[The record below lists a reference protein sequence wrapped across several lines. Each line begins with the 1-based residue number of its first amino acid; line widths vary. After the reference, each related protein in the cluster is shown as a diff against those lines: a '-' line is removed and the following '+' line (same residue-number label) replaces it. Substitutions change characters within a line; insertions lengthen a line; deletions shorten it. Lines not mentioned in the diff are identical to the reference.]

1 MKKLLSLI
9 FLTLLLC
16 NTSYAQ
22 NLKPLS
28 EFIEENQDYN
38 TDPTVFAAVV
48 SRCASYY
55 LSLASIIYE
64 QEQKLSDGYHDL
76 GLDLKMFAIR
86 ILVTKGGEV
95 FFDASKAIDEN
106 INRMTDSYMRTAKD
120 NYAKRGSHF
129 KGSPFEGDSVIC
141 DTLQKNLLF

>member
-1 MKKLLSLI
+1 MKKLLLLI

-38 TDPTVFAAVV
+38 TDPTVFATVV

-76 GLDLKMFAIR
+76 GLDLKMFSFSKIGIIR
-86 ILVTKGGEV
+86 KIIYFHK
-95 FFDASKAIDEN
+95 
-106 INRMTDSYMRTAKD
+106 
-120 NYAKRGSHF
+120 
-129 KGSPFEGDSVIC
+129 
-141 DTLQKNLLF
+141 